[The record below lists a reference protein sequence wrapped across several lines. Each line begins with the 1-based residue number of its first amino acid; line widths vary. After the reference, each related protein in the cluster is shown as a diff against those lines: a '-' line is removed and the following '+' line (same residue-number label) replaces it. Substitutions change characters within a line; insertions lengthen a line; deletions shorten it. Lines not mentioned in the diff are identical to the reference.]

1 MKNVFIEAGKRRLTK
16 VLYKNSELQSEIIEK
31 IYDELYQAKNL
42 YNLRII
48 RAILVSLA
56 GF

>member
-1 MKNVFIEAGKRRLTK
+1 MKNVLEAGKRRLTK
-16 VLYKNSELQSEIIEK
+16 VLYKKSELQSEIIEK
-31 IYDELYQAKNL
+31 IYDALYQANNL

-48 RAILVSLA
+48 RAILVSFA